1 MDERQLLKLKE
12 EIDTAKTEVSELE
25 GSKKTMLK
33 DLLDRFGC
41 KTLDEA
47 SAKLEKMAAE
57 IEALQAQ
64 LDAGLREIEEKYGEI
79 E

>member
-64 LDAGLREIEEKYGEI
+64 LDAGIQKIEEKYGEI
-79 E
+79 G

>member
-33 DLLDRFGC
+33 GLLDRFGC

-64 LDAGLREIEEKYGEI
+64 LDAGIQKIEEKYGEI
-79 E
+79 G

>member
-64 LDAGLREIEEKYGEI
+64 LNAGIQKIEEKYGEI
-79 E
+79 G